1 MEANGDLLRR
11 PRCAG
16 DPWNLRRLKSV
27 FGGYGN
33 FGDVVTKADE
43 HRERA
48 AACLRLAQEASDDKS
63 RSLYLMMAEAWHAL
77 AEKAEA
83 TERAD
88 GK

>member
-1 MEANGDLLRR
+1 
-11 PRCAG
+11 
-16 DPWNLRRLKSV
+16 
-27 FGGYGN
+27 
-33 FGDVVTKADE
+33 VTKADE